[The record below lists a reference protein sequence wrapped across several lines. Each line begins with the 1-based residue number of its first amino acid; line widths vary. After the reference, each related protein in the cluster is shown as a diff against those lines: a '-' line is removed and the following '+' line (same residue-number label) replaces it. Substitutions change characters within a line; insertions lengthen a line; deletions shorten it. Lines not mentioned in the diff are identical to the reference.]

1 MVCLPDQSCGQ
12 DKDRVWQV
20 HVGHSVSAQTIR
32 NCVLTGH
39 TFFSLRDNVDYFVK
53 GAVPSLNNLPENP
66 KSFHSLGFTQLV
78 GSTQDAQFVRGRQ
91 SGSSINLW
99 CST

>member
-1 MVCLPDQSCGQ
+1 M
-12 DKDRVWQV
+12 
-20 HVGHSVSAQTIR
+20 
-32 NCVLTGH
+32 
-39 TFFSLRDNVDYFVK
+39 K

-66 KSFHSLGFTQLV
+66 KSVHPLGFTQLV